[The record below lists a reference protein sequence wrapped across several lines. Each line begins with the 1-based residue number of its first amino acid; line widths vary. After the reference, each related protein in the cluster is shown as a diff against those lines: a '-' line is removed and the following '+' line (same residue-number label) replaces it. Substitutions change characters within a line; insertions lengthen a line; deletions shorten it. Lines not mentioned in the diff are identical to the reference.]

1 MKKEQT
7 KYIIV
12 IKDKYGFK
20 SHKITTKEKLL
31 ENLIFCKQNLPETWT
46 ELPEVDIL
54 KKCLFIELAEHYYKN
69 DEILYISTLED

>member
-20 SHKITTKEKLL
+20 SHKITTKERLL
-31 ENLIFCKQNLPETWT
+31 DNLIYCKERLSELWA

-54 KKCLFIELAEHYYKN
+54 ENCSCFDLARYFYKSS
-69 DEILYISTLED
+69 EIVYFSQV

>member
-20 SHKITTKEKLL
+20 SHKITTKERLL
-31 ENLIFCKQNLPETWT
+31 DNLIFCKEKLAELWV

-54 KKCLFIELAEHYYKN
+54 KKCILKDLAEYYYKN
-69 DEILYISTLED
+69 DEIIYISQLED

>member
-1 MKKEQT
+1 MKNKQQT

-12 IKDKYGFK
+12 IQDRWGFK

-31 ENLIFCKQNLPETWT
+31 EDLIFCKEKLPEIWQ

-54 KKCLFIELAEHYYKN
+54 KRCLLIDLAKYYYKN
-69 DEILYISTLED
+69 DEILYISNID